1 VHERALAPGLEL
13 APCSLCG
20 GTQTETL
27 YAGCWDRLLGTPGR
41 FDVVRCTDCGLAR
54 TNPRPTREAIGRHY
68 PDSYA
73 FFAGFGGEHGET
85 YGKLRDAVR
94 LPYRARYGTESP
106 VLAPEGGARLLDVG
120 SATGDYLADMA
131 AAGWEPWGIEP
142 NAAAARKT
150 TNRLGL
156 PEERVFVGAA
166 EDADFPDE
174 SFDLVTMSHVL
185 EHLHDPRGVLEDV
198 HRWLRPGGR
207 VRIWLPNFGSA
218 ERRVF
223 GRLWWLLDVPR
234 HLTHFTP
241 ETLGRMLE
249 RTGFEVER
257 EVPQWGDSLTG
268 SVAYAADRVLRR
280 RRPYREPRRL
290 HYALV
295 PVSSLLLAVGEGG
308 CLDVTARKPRGDGRP
323 G

>member
-1 VHERALAPGLEL
+1 MTGPAGQVAHVHERALAPGLEL

-131 AAGWEPWGIEP
+131 
-142 NAAAARKT
+142 RT
-150 TNRLGL
+150 
-156 PEERVFVGAA
+156 
-166 EDADFPDE
+166 
-174 SFDLVTMSHVL
+174 
-185 EHLHDPRGVLEDV
+185 
-198 HRWLRPGGR
+198 
-207 VRIWLPNFGSA
+207 SA
-218 ERRVF
+218 
-223 GRLWWLLDVPR
+223 
-234 HLTHFTP
+234 
-241 ETLGRMLE
+241 
-249 RTGFEVER
+249 
-257 EVPQWGDSLTG
+257 TG
-268 SVAYAADRVLRR
+268 SSRCA
-280 RRPYREPRRL
+280 PRSWF
-290 HYALV
+290 AW
-295 PVSSLLLAVGEGG
+295 P
-308 CLDVTARKPRGDGRP
+308 
-323 G
+323 